1 MPYKRGKR
9 WMAQVRIN
17 DKKHRKTFPTKAE
30 ALAWEVGQKGN
41 SKEQSFQS
49 VQIRMVSLADWA
61 TKYMDYAQVKFSAKT
76 YDEKK
81 RMFKMVFGSIDPN
94 LPGNELTSG
103 MVLDYL
109 QEQAEV
115 RSGYA
120 ANKDRKNLVAA
131 WNWGMKY
138 LGIPSPNPCL
148 VERFSE
154 QRQTRYVPPEKDFWK
169 VHDVAE
175 TEQDDVML
183 LAYLHLA
190 ARRSE
195 LFGLRWEDVD
205 FAEQKIRLYT
215 RKRRDG
221 SLEFDWLPLSDDLY
235 NALLG
240 HRQHAETA
248 WVFPDP
254 ATKKPYLQRR
264 HWMKRICGKAQVK
277 HFGLHAIRHLTA
289 SLFAKGNVSMID
301 IKDILRHK
309 NLATTERYIR
319 RLDSMRPALRVL
331 PGRKSPHSDSAA
343 HTIKKGNQ
351 LKAVDSL

>member
-1 MPYKRGKR
+1 MPYKRGKS

-17 DKKHRKTFPTKAE
+17 GKKHRRTFPTKAE
-30 ALAWEVGQKGN
+30 ALAWEVNQREN
-41 SKEQSFQS
+41 KEPALPS
-49 VQIRMVSLADWA
+49 VQIRTVSLADWA
-61 TKYMDYAQVKFSAKT
+61 TKYMNYAQVKFSAKT

-81 RMFKMVFGSIDPN
+81 RMFKMFFGSVDHQLLVN
-94 LPGNELTSG
+94 SLTSG
-103 MVLDYL
+103 MVLSYL
-109 QEQAEV
+109 QEQAES

-138 LGIPSPNPCL
+138 LGLPSPNPCL
-148 VERFSE
+148 VDRFPE

-169 VHDVAE
+169 VYEHAE
-175 TEQDDVML
+175 TEQDAVMF

-195 LFGLRWEDVD
+195 LFVLRWEDVE
-205 FAEQKIRLYT
+205 FSEQKIRLYT
-215 RKRRDG
+215 RKRKDG
-221 SLEFDWLPLSDDLY
+221 SLEFDWLPLTDDLY
-235 NALLG
+235 NALLA
-240 HRQHAETA
+240 HRQKAETD

-254 ATKKPYLQRR
+254 VIKKPYLQRR
-264 HWMKRICGKAQVK
+264 HWMKRVCGKAKVK

-289 SLFAKGNVSMID
+289 SILAKENVPMVD
-301 IKDILRHK
+301 IQRILRHK

-319 RLDSMRPALRVL
+319 RLDSLRPVLKVL
-331 PGRKSPHSDSAA
+331 PGRKSPHSESAA

-351 LKAVDSL
+351 LKSVGSLG